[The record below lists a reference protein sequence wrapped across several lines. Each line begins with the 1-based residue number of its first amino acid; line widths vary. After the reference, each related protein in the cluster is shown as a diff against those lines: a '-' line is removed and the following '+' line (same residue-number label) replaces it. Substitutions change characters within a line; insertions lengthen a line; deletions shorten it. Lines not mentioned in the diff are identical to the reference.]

1 MVITPSGSLQGLAR
15 LFMERGFV
23 LIELLDG
30 ELKRPREW
38 KEGLTHLFELL
49 QPPLRRRFR
58 AVDAENLYS
67 TQRMLCLLRG
77 PNLP

>member
-38 KEGLTHLFELL
+38 KEGLIHLFELL
-49 QPPLRRRFR
+49 QTFR
-58 AVDAENLYS
+58 SGGLALVHGKDL
-67 TQRMLCLLRG
+67 T
-77 PNLP
+77 PDK